1 MQRRMLGNT
10 GLEVSLLGLGTVKLG
25 RTEAVKYPEPY
36 SLPDDRTVRRLLDT
50 AADLGINLLDTAPAY
65 GTSESRLG
73 ALLRGRRNDWLIA
86 TKVGEIFEN
95 GRSSYDFTPEFVRT
109 SVKSSLQRLHT
120 DHLDMVLIHSDGRD
134 LAILEQMGTLD
145 CLMDLKER
153 GWIRAVGIS
162 HKTVAGAQR
171 AIELGCDL
179 IMATLNPVEQQEL
192 AVIARAGQAGCG
204 VLVKKALASGHAGPE
219 SLKFVASQPGV
230 SSIIVGSISKAHLRE
245 NAAVLEAI

>member
-95 GRSSYDFTPEFVRT
+95 GRSSYDFTPEFARS
-109 SVKSSLQRLHT
+109 SVKGSLQRLHT

-162 HKTVAGAQR
+162 HSR
-171 AIELGCDL
+171 SW
-179 IMATLNPVEQQEL
+179 
-192 AVIARAGQAGCG
+192 R
-204 VLVKKALASGHAGPE
+204 
-219 SLKFVASQPGV
+219 
-230 SSIIVGSISKAHLRE
+230 
-245 NAAVLEAI
+245 

>member
-95 GRSSYDFTPEFVRT
+95 GRSSYDFTPEFARS
-109 SVKSSLQRLHT
+109 SVKGSLQRLHT

-230 SSIIVGSISKAHLRE
+230 SSIIVGSISEAHLRE